1 MLADEMNGDLATVID
16 TFGTG
21 SYQVWRTASGPI
33 TNGNYASGSFS
44 YFAVAGSMRPDNGA
58 EFQNMPDS
66 TYGLEIRKLY
76 QHDAALWTVRPGYEA
91 DKVLVGTL
99 SASIDLGEHTAHAD
113 GVLSTIAFG
122 APTDVVT
129 LQLEAGSVAEAGVLD
144 ESAYPAI
151 VYTFLDGV
159 TTELDLE
166 TAITETSRYL
176 QVATAGTPTNVLHA
190 SGDVLAATNLTGGDG
205 EWWRVIKAK
214 ALSTFWKA
222 WIDRLP
228 KP

>member
-1 MLADEMNGDLATVID
+1 MLVDEMNGDLATVID
-16 TFGTG
+16 AFATG
-21 SYQVWRTASGPI
+21 AYQVWRTAAGPI
-33 TNGNYASGSFS
+33 TNGNYASGAFS
-44 YFAVAGSMRPDNGA
+44 YFTVAGSMRPDSGDD
-58 EFQNMPDS
+58 FQNIPDS
-66 TYGLEIRKLY
+66 TYGIEVRKLY
-76 QHDAALWTVRPGYEA
+76 QHDAELWTVRPGFEA
-91 DKVLVGTL
+91 DKVLVGSRAATIEL
-99 SASIDLGEHTAHAD
+99 SAHTAHAD
-113 GVLSTIAFG
+113 GVLGTIAFG

-129 LQLEAGSVAEAGVLD
+129 VQLAAGSVAEAGVLD

-166 TAITETSRYL
+166 TAFASSRYL
-176 QVATAGTPTNVLHA
+176 QVVTPGTPTNLLHA
-190 SGDVLAATNLTGGDG
+190 SGDVLAPTNLTGGDG

-214 ALSTFWKA
+214 AFSTFWKA